1 MVVKTDIC
9 SFSEFRVYPG
19 HGIRFVRRDGQLM
32 TFISKKSKSLYNQNM
47 KPAKLTWT
55 ISWRRLNKKMQKD
68 ENTRTRKRKTQ
79 KATRGVVGVS
89 IESLRK
95 KKNEKPEQRQA
106 AREAA
111 LREVKERMKKKKGG
125 KKK

>member
-1 MVVKTDIC
+1 MVVKTDLC

-32 TFISKKSKSLYNQNM
+32 TFISSKSKSLYDQSK

-55 ISWRRLNKKMQKD
+55 VAWRRLNKKMQRD
-68 ENTRTRKRKTQ
+68 ETARTRKRRTQ
-79 KATRGVVGVS
+79 KAARGVVGVS
-89 IESLRK
+89 VETLRK
-95 KKNEKPEQRQA
+95 RRNERPEQRQA

-111 LREVKERMKKKKGG
+111 LREVKERMKKKKN
-125 KKK
+125 KK